1 MRRSIRLAVLPLLL
15 GLLVM
20 RLVFPYTAFA
30 QADDLRALRKEIE
43 GLREDQRAIRQ
54 ELQEI
59 KTLLRQ
65 QSTPS
70 ARDTLPVLIEVGGR
84 PFKGDSRAK
93 VTLVEFSDYQ
103 CPFCGRH
110 AREIMP
116 QIEREY
122 ISTGKVKYVLR
133 DFPLVSIHKDALK
146 AAEAVHCASEHGKYW
161 EMHASLFTNQQAL
174 SPDDLVLHAKAA
186 GLDPEQF
193 RRCLESGK
201 YTAGVRQ
208 ELADGVKVGVRATP
222 TFFLGLTDAN
232 DSKIR
237 AVRVIRGAQSYT
249 AFKDA
254 IEALLAAQD

>member
-1 MRRSIRLAVLPLLL
+1 MRRSIQLTALPLLL
-15 GLLVM
+15 GLLAV
-20 RLVFPYTAFA
+20 LTIFPCTAFA
-30 QADDLRALRKEIE
+30 QPDDLRALSKEIE
-43 GLREDQRAIRQ
+43 ALREDQRALRQ

-93 VTLVEFSDYQ
+93 VTLIEFSDYQ

-110 AREIMP
+110 ARETMP

-133 DFPLVSIHKDALK
+133 DFPLVPVHKQALK

-161 EMHASLFTNQQAL
+161 EMHDSLFANQQAL
-174 SPDDLVLHAKAA
+174 SPEGLVLHAKAA

-201 YTAGVRQ
+201 YAPEIRQ
-208 ELADGVKVGVRATP
+208 ELADGLKSGVRATP
-222 TFFLGLTDAN
+222 TFFLGLTDMN
-232 DSKIR
+232 DSRIR
-237 AVRVIRGAQSYT
+237 AVRIIRGAQSYA
-249 AFKDA
+249 AFKEA
-254 IEALLAAQD
+254 IEALLASQD